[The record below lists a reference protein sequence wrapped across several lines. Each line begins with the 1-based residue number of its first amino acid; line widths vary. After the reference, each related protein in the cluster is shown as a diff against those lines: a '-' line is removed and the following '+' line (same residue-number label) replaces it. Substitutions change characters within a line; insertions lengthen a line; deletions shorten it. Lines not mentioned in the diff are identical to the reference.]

1 MKIIFS
7 LILMSISLPS
17 FAEMSNIQKNAW
29 NAGYLYGFT
38 ATLCEGKRLGYIN
51 ELEFTKL
58 RKNII
63 DFYRDNLETFAYS
76 TETSTALYRLMDLYE
91 LNQVCKRFEDF
102 R

>member
-7 LILMSISLPS
+7 LIIMSISLPS
-17 FAEMSNIQKNAW
+17 FAEMSNIEKNAW
-29 NAGYLYGFT
+29 NAGYMYGFT

-51 ELEFTKL
+51 EIEFTKL

-63 DFYRDNLETFAYS
+63 NFYRDKLETYAYS
-76 TETSTALYRLMDLYE
+76 KETSPALYRLMDLNE
-91 LNQVCKRFEDF
+91 LNQVCKRIEDS